1 MEEQPRI
8 ILLTDAREMKKRQQ
22 KELAFYRQRI
32 KELQARMDLIV
43 REIQITEFAIRIIK
57 AETTANQI
65 SIKT

>member
-22 KELAFYRQRI
+22 KELVFYRQRI

-57 AETTANQI
+57 AENTAANV